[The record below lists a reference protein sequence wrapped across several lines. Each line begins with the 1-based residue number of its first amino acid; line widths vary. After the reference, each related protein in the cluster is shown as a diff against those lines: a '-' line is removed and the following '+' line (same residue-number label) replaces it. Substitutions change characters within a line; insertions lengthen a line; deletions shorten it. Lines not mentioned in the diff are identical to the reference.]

1 MIKSEKMK
9 QSKKCLMATIMTC
22 GLALLL
28 LSACGSNNKKE
39 VVVKNVCGIME
50 NPADSD
56 SVQAASDSVRFAYDV
71 QQALCQRLGYTTEG
85 EDMILYIDGE
95 AADTIRN
102 TITDMGGFDDDAIWI
117 GEKLYF
123 EKNDGDL
130 RVSVVPGVKFVVGL
144 VLHYENM
151 PTITATVGKS
161 NEGTVALS
169 DLKIE

>member
-1 MIKSEKMK
+1 
-9 QSKKCLMATIMTC
+9 MATILTC
-22 GLALLL
+22 GIALLL
-28 LSACGSNNKKE
+28 FSACGSNNKKE
-39 VVVKNVCGIME
+39 VVVKSVCGVLE
-50 NPADSD
+50 SPADSD
-56 SVQAASDSVRFAYDV
+56 SVQATTDSVRFAYDV

-85 EDMILYIDGE
+85 EDVILYIDGE

-117 GEKLYF
+117 GEKMDI
-123 EKNDGDL
+123 ENNEGNL

-151 PTITATVGKS
+151 PTISAMVGKS
-161 NEGTVALS
+161 NEGTVTLS